1 MFRLSSWVSA
11 LSILLL
17 GALWITYLCYFNEE
31 SLSESQRARMKQS
44 LTESALATAKQSRTK
59 VRKDIWVAQPNHQ
72 RLQNRIDS
80 QLSLL
85 TLKPKKNSVEIVEQ
99 LYNVEC
105 WSQEKMLTTHNNHSP
120 SYQMRVL
127 KAKEGT
133 YKYETQTFEASE
145 ATLALYKISGVSLIT
160 NLQNEQAFLKGT
172 AEQVSFAVQ
181 SGVPCFQAHQFK
193 ASLSSPGGK
202 P

>member
-1 MFRLSSWVSA
+1 MV
-11 LSILLL
+11 IL
-17 GALWITYLCYFNEE
+17 GVLWISYLCYFKEA
-31 SLSESQRARMKQS
+31 SLSESQRDRMKKS
-44 LTESALATAKQSRTK
+44 LTESALATAKQSRSK
-59 VRKDIWVAQPNHQ
+59 VRKDVWIAQPNHQ
-72 RLQNRIDS
+72 RLQNRIES

-85 TLKPKKNSVEIVEQ
+85 TLKPKKNSVEVVEQ

-105 WSQEKMLTTHNNHSP
+105 WSQEKMMSTNNHPP

-133 YKYETQTFEASE
+133 YKYETQTFEAYE
-145 ATLALYKISGVSLIT
+145 ATLALYKVPGFLLTT
-160 NLQNEQAFLKGT
+160 NLQNHQAFLKGT
-172 AEQVSFAVQ
+172 AEQISFAVQ

-193 ASLSSPGGK
+193 ASLAGPGGK